1 MLTTSKP
8 SKPKI
13 KTPERNV
20 KINSDIVFCAEY
32 DPLRAIA
39 RVNKD
44 IQMGKNNIHASKT
57 RKFCFNDSGCSPE

>member
-8 SKPKI
+8 SEPKI

-20 KINSDIVFCAEY
+20 KIKSDTVFCAVY
-32 DPLRAIA
+32 DPIRAIA

-44 IQMGKNNIHASKT
+44 IQTGKNNIHASKT
-57 RKFCFNDSGCSPE
+57 RKFCFIESGCSPE